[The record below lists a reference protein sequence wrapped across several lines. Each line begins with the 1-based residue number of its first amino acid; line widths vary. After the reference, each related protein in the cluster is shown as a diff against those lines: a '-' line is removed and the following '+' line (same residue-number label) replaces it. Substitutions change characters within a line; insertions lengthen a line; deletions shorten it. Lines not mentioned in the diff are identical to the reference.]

1 MDFAPDT
8 PARIRV
14 DRLSGI
20 TRYGGA
26 FLVVVLATGV
36 WDLSPLMHRDP
47 FAIFVLGVVFT
58 AHFLGFGPAV
68 FSTVLS
74 VLAIDYVALTPRL
87 SFSLQ
92 TADLTRLAIFVF
104 ISLLAASLAKQKSR
118 AQLRADEARERMA
131 AIVASSGDAI
141 YSATLDGI
149 ITSWNHGAEQLYG
162 YPADEAIGQH
172 LSLTVPADRIHE
184 TRSHLELLG
193 RGEIIESFRT
203 QRRRKDGSLVDVLVS
218 VSPVR
223 DNTGKVIGASG
234 IVRDITLEMRAE
246 EALRRSEKLATA
258 GRLTA
263 AIAHEINNPLEAITN
278 LLYLARRDPARA
290 PQHLD
295 MAEREVHRI
304 SDIAQQTLGFVRELS
319 QPCKKSFNSIPTSSF
334 RKTSKSRRNSAK
346 PPRSMASPANCG
358 NCSPTCWSI
367 RLRPCRR
374 TAACACAS
382 RAHASQPAA
391 AKESASC
398 LPKAAAASGPKTGP
412 ACSSLSIPPRRS
424 PAPGWGCGWSR
435 RLSAS
440 TTARSACAAA
450 CVRGPAEP
458 SFGCSS
464 RYTPTAARRP
474 GPPPSTQPRNHPEL
488 SDNQSVAEDL
498 PTRSAPSVPPLSS
511 PANRIIEANCCKD
524 VVLADRSRVDPLL
537 AAASVLMGLIFGSF
551 LNVCVY
557 RLPRSLSVLN
567 PRWSACP
574 HCQAPIA
581 FYDNIPVLSWL
592 LLRGR
597 CRKCQQ
603 PISPRYLLL
612 ELLTAG
618 LFLACAWHF
627 GPTLAMLKYCTLAF
641 LLVGLIFTDAET
653 KLLPDKLT
661 LTGLGLGILFSLFVP
676 VNDLASQFLPGVVSV
691 PLDSNLSAR
700 LFSLLDSLLGA
711 AIGSSFIYGA
721 GAIYLRARGIEGMGF
736 GDVKLMAMIGA
747 L

>member
-74 VLAIDYVALTPRL
+74 VLAIDYVAFTPRL

-92 TADLTRLAIFVF
+92 TADLARLAIFVF
-104 ISLLAASLAKQKSR
+104 ISLLAAILAKQKSR

-319 QPCKKSFNSIPTSSF
+319 QPCKLSVAATLEEVLQLYSHKLISKNVQIQKEFREASQIYGFPGELRQLFSNLLVNSIEAMPQ
-334 RKTSKSRRNSAK
+334 N
-346 PPRSMASPANCG
+346 G
-358 NCSPTCWSI
+358 
-367 RLRPCRR
+367 RLRLRVTRAREP
-374 TAACACAS
+374 AS
-382 RAHASQPAA
+382 GREGVCVVFADSGRGIRPEDRARLFEPFYTTK
-391 AKESASC
+391 KES
-398 LPKAAAASGPKTGP
+398 G
-412 ACSSLSIPPRRS
+412 
-424 PAPGWGCGWSR
+424 
-435 RLSAS
+435 
-440 TTARSACAAA
+440 
-450 CVRGPAEP
+450 
-458 SFGCSS
+458 
-464 RYTPTAARRP
+464 
-474 GPPPSTQPRNHPEL
+474 
-488 SDNQSVAEDL
+488 
-498 PTRSAPSVPPLSS
+498 
-511 PANRIIEANCCKD
+511 
-524 VVLADRSRVDPLL
+524 
-537 AAASVLMGLIFGSF
+537 
-551 LNVCVY
+551 
-557 RLPRSLSVLN
+557 
-567 PRWSACP
+567 
-574 HCQAPIA
+574 
-581 FYDNIPVLSWL
+581 
-592 LLRGR
+592 
-597 CRKCQQ
+597 
-603 PISPRYLLL
+603 
-612 ELLTAG
+612 
-618 LFLACAWHF
+618 
-627 GPTLAMLKYCTLAF
+627 
-641 LLVGLIFTDAET
+641 
-653 KLLPDKLT
+653 
-661 LTGLGLGILFSLFVP
+661 TGLGLWLVEEIIRKHHGKIRVRSSVRP
-676 VNDLASQFLPGVVSV
+676 GASGTIFWLFLPVHPNGS
-691 PLDSNLSAR
+691 PQARPAAEYSAP
-700 LFSLLDSLLGA
+700 
-711 AIGSSFIYGA
+711 
-721 GAIYLRARGIEGMGF
+721 
-736 GDVKLMAMIGA
+736 
-747 L
+747 